1 MSNQGGSAA
10 LIIFKDGN
18 ATLAGTLT
26 ESSDVALKTNINTI
40 GSALDKGNQMRGVSY
55 DRTDINV
62 SGVGLVA
69 QELEEIAPELVSQ
82 GTENSSEYK
91 SVAYTN
97 LTAYLVE
104 AIKEL
109 TNKVKELEAK

>member
-1 MSNQGGSAA
+1 M
-10 LIIFKDGN
+10 IIYKDGN

-40 GSALDKGNQMRGVSY
+40 DSALNKVNKMRGVSY

-82 GTENSSEYK
+82 GTNDSEEYK
-91 SVAYTN
+91 SVSYTK

-109 TNKVKELEAK
+109 SNKVKDLEAK